1 MKTIFVTLA
10 ALAVGLS
17 TPAFAEE
24 KPMDHSGHGAQEK
37 MDHGKM
43 PDDKMMDHS
52 KMDHSKMDHGSMG
65 TAEEASGVGVINSVD
80 AEKGTINI
88 THEPMP
94 EIGWPTMTMDM
105 PVTKRVDLGA
115 VKPGDKVDF
124 KVKLGRDKQYRV
136 MEMKAAK

>member
-1 MKTIFVTLA
+1 MRSLMLTALA
-10 ALAVGLS
+10 AAVLAL
-17 TPAFAEE
+17 PAMAEE
-24 KPMDHSGHGAQEK
+24 KA

-43 PDDKMMDHS
+43 IDHGKMADDKMMDHS
-52 KMDHSKMDHGSMG
+52 KMDHGSMAK
-65 TAEEASGVGVINSVD
+65 AEEASGVGVINSVD
-80 AEKGTINI
+80 AEKGMINI

-136 MEMKAAK
+136 TEIEAAK